1 MSRNQRPNGLFG
13 EFDYGW
19 EGTTLNERIQAQNI
33 WDLLDAQEKANQI
46 EQEKLNLMKEQAYE
60 NSLNQ
65 KEELQDQVKQ
75 DQEDYRR
82 RLCEDLGI
90 SYIDFKEFLS
100 IYNIDKEEI
109 KRQIILE
116 SIKEGQKVIDELKE
130 NLENLEPN
138 TKKLKRKVERI
149 KSENT
154 KLSKSIISRSLN
166 KAKIKDNEEIIA
178 AIEAQ
183 IEKVEDEFKNSKD
196 NIKAEIE
203 DKIKKYTTNINE
215 LQDYLNKPNNMKTVK
230 QDFEEFRKNHYN
242 KDIELLFKRLDIEL
256 PKLEVSQDKGTI
268 EEYKEYFKTKILEN

>member
-1 MSRNQRPNGLFG
+1 MPRNQRPVGLFG

-60 NSLNQ
+60 NSLSQ
-65 KEELQDQVKQ
+65 KEEIQDQDKQ

-130 NLENLEPN
+130 NLENLKPN
-138 TKKLKRKVERI
+138 TRKLKRKVEQI

-166 KAKIKDNEEIIA
+166 KAKIKDNEETIT

-183 IEKVEDEFKNSKD
+183 IKTVEDEFETSKD
-196 NIKAEIE
+196 TIKEEISN
-203 DKIKKYTTNINE
+203 KIEKYTASIKE
-215 LQDYLNKPNNMKTVK
+215 LQNYLDNFSKEKSIK

-242 KDIELLFKRLDIEL
+242 KDIELLFKRLNIEL

>member
-1 MSRNQRPNGLFG
+1 MSRNQRPAGLFG

-60 NSLNQ
+60 NSLSQ
-65 KEELQDQVKQ
+65 KEEIQDQDKQ

-116 SIKEGQKVIDELKE
+116 SIEEGQKVIDELKE
-130 NLENLEPN
+130 NLENLKPN
-138 TKKLKRKVERI
+138 TKKLKRKVEQI
-149 KSENT
+149 KSENI

-166 KAKIKDNEEIIA
+166 RAKIKDNEETIT
-178 AIEAQ
+178 AIETQ
-183 IEKVEDEFKNSKD
+183 IKTVEGEFETSKDTIKEEISNKIEKYTAS
-196 NIKAEIE
+196 IK
-203 DKIKKYTTNINE
+203 E
-215 LQDYLNKPNNMKTVK
+215 LQNYLDNFSKEKSMK

-242 KDIELLFKRLDIEL
+242 KDIELLFKRLNVEL